1 MNDNID
7 YHAPA
12 ELFPAPSHRR
22 GPLRYQRFDSLA
34 EAVQFAQEEMTAAE
48 RLGTLIE
55 ADEVRYT
62 GAEISALYDAAGY
75 PLERKTAARH

>member
-7 YHAPA
+7 YRAPA

-34 EAVQFAQEEMTAAE
+34 EAVRFAQEEMTAAE

-55 ADEVRYT
+55 ADEIRYM
-62 GAEISALYDAAGY
+62 GQEISALYDAAGY
-75 PLERKTAARH
+75 PLARRAGPHH

>member
-7 YHAPA
+7 YRAPA
-12 ELFPAPSHRR
+12 ELYPAPSHRR

-34 EAVQFAQEEMTAAE
+34 EAVRFAQEEMSAAE
-48 RLGTLIE
+48 RVGALIE
-55 ADEVRYT
+55 ADEIRYT
-62 GAEISALYDAAGY
+62 GPEISALYDAAGY